1 MHIKIINIISASLSA
16 MFEKFDAK
24 LFDAKRLIF
33 ASRMFEA
40 APFEKF
46 DAALFDA
53 MRSTLR
59 V

>member
-1 MHIKIINIISASLSA
+1 